1 MGPPRRRD
9 REQRFP
15 SAARHHF
22 RACGR
27 TELRGRQHLPAA
39 SRDLY
44 RHFRASTV
52 SMNLS
57 VFVWFY
63 TYTFLISVFTTDV
76 SFNQDADT
84 HLSFENE
91 EITDESRF
99 LPDDILSLWRTVRT
113 IIPMC
118 LMTLHRN
125 KLHVLLL
132 LPQNTNQ
139 TTRILRAFPA
149 VSTEPIA
156 AHS

>member
-1 MGPPRRRD
+1 
-9 REQRFP
+9 
-15 SAARHHF
+15 
-22 RACGR
+22 
-27 TELRGRQHLPAA
+27 
-39 SRDLY
+39 
-44 RHFRASTV
+44 
-52 SMNLS
+52 MNLS

-99 LPDDILSLWRTVRT
+99 LPDEILSLWRTVRT

-132 LPQNTNQ
+132 LPQNTNR
-139 TTRILRAFPA
+139 TTRIFGAFPA